1 MYAIH
6 AGTLEFHR
14 LSCVL
19 GQPIEIGNANSFLV
33 FVAINYAEINA
44 DLVELFGQLRAKIG
58 PIGQDQCYAFNPIM
72 AFGGEMSVETASI
85 ANASVH
91 SDIQL
96 QAVLPED

>member
-19 GQPIEIGNANSFLV
+19 GNSLEMGNANSFLSSV
-33 FVAINYAEINA
+33 PYNYAKINA
-44 DLVELFGQLRAKIG
+44 DLVELFGQIRAQIG